1 MKVEFRVL
9 QTQDINQMLDILVA
23 AVVKEYS
30 LQKPIAILA
39 PTVIAK
45 QLDDKL
51 WQDGQDSFIP
61 HHCAINAREYNQ
73 YKNIPIL
80 ITDNLFITTGYDVLI
95 NIMEVAVDP
104 QRVKVKELKEFV
116 YQEDRALQASRKK
129 YVYYKKSNL
138 EITTIQD
145 NYNIISKL

>member
-9 QTQDINQMLDILVA
+9 QTPDINQMLEVLIDTVI
-23 AVVKEYS
+23 KEYDES
-30 LQKPIAILA
+30 KTIAILA
-39 PTVIAK
+39 PTGIAK
-45 QLDDKL
+45 QLDDDL

-61 HHCAINAREYNQ
+61 HHCAITAREYNQ

-80 ITDNLFITTGYDVLI
+80 ITDNLFITSGYDVLI

-104 QRVKVKELKEFV
+104 QRVKIKELKEFV

-129 YVYYKKSNL
+129 YVYYKNSNL
-138 EITTIQD
+138 EITTTKD
-145 NYNIISKL
+145 S

>member
-9 QTQDINQMLDILVA
+9 QTPDINQMLEVLIDTVI
-23 AVVKEYS
+23 KEYDEC
-30 LQKPIAILA
+30 KTIAILA
-39 PTVIAK
+39 PTGIAK
-45 QLDDKL
+45 QLDDDL

-61 HHCAINAREYNQ
+61 HHCAIAAREYNQ

-80 ITDNLFITTGYDVLI
+80 ITDNLFITSGYDVLI

-104 QRVKVKELKEFV
+104 QRVKIKELKEFV

-129 YVYYKKSNL
+129 YVYYKNSNL
-138 EITTIQD
+138 EITTTKD
-145 NYNIISKL
+145 S

>member
-1 MKVEFRVL
+1 MKVEFKVL
-9 QTQDINQMLDILVA
+9 QTQDINQMLEVLITTVI
-23 AVVKEYS
+23 KEYS
-30 LQKPIAILA
+30 ERKTIAILA
-39 PTVIAK
+39 PIGIAK
-45 QLDDKL
+45 QLDDDL

-80 ITDNLFITTGYDVLI
+80 ITDNLFITSGYDVLI

-116 YQEDRALQASRKK
+116 YQQDSALQASRKK
-129 YVYYKKSNL
+129 YVFYKNSNL
-138 EITTIQD
+138 EITTTK
-145 NYNIISKL
+145 NI

>member
-1 MKVEFRVL
+1 MKVEFKVL
-9 QTQDINQMLDILVA
+9 QTQDINQMLEVLITTVI
-23 AVVKEYS
+23 KEYS
-30 LQKPIAILA
+30 ERKTIAILA
-39 PTVIAK
+39 PTGIAK
-45 QLDDKL
+45 QLDDDL

-80 ITDNLFITTGYDVLI
+80 ITDNLFITSGYDVLI

-116 YQEDRALQASRKK
+116 YQQDSALQASRKK
-129 YVYYKKSNL
+129 YVFYKNSNL
-138 EITTIQD
+138 EITTTK
-145 NYNIISKL
+145 NI

>member
-9 QTQDINQMLDILVA
+9 QTPDINQMLEVLIATVI
-23 AVVKEYS
+23 KEYDEC
-30 LQKPIAILA
+30 KTIAILA
-39 PTVIAK
+39 PTGIAK
-45 QLDDKL
+45 QLDDDL

-61 HHCAINAREYNQ
+61 HHCAIAAREYNQ

-80 ITDNLFITTGYDVLI
+80 ITDNLFITSGYDVLI

-104 QRVKVKELKEFV
+104 QRVKIKELKEFV

-129 YVYYKKSNL
+129 YVYYKNSNL
-138 EITTIQD
+138 EITTNKD
-145 NYNIISKL
+145 S

>member
-9 QTQDINQMLDILVA
+9 QTPDINQMLEVLIDTVI
-23 AVVKEYS
+23 KEYDEC
-30 LQKPIAILA
+30 KTIAILA
-39 PTVIAK
+39 PTGIAK
-45 QLDDKL
+45 QLDDDL

-61 HHCAINAREYNQ
+61 HHCAIAAREYNQ

-80 ITDNLFITTGYDVLI
+80 ITDNLFITSGYDVLI

-104 QRVKVKELKEFV
+104 KRVKIKELKEFV

-129 YVYYKKSNL
+129 YVYYKNSNL
-138 EITTIQD
+138 EITTTKD
-145 NYNIISKL
+145 S

>member
-9 QTQDINQMLDILVA
+9 QTPDINQMLEVLIA
-23 AVVKEYS
+23 TIIKEYS
-30 LQKPIAILA
+30 ERKTIAVLA
-39 PTVIAK
+39 PTGIAK
-45 QLDDKL
+45 QLDNDL

-61 HHCAINAREYNQ
+61 HHCAITAREYNQ

-80 ITDNLFITTGYDVLI
+80 ITDNLFITSGYDILI

-104 QRVKVKELKEFV
+104 QRVKINELKEFV

-129 YVYYKKSNL
+129 YVYYKNSNL
-138 EITTIQD
+138 EITTTKE
-145 NYNIISKL
+145 S

>member
-9 QTQDINQMLDILVA
+9 QTPDINQMLEVLIDTVI
-23 AVVKEYS
+23 KEYDES
-30 LQKPIAILA
+30 KTIAILA
-39 PTVIAK
+39 PTGIAK
-45 QLDDKL
+45 QLDDDL

-61 HHCAINAREYNQ
+61 HHCAIAAREYNQ

-80 ITDNLFITTGYDVLI
+80 ITDNLFITSGYDVLI

-104 QRVKVKELKEFV
+104 QRVKIKELKEFV

-129 YVYYKKSNL
+129 YVYYKNSNL
-138 EITTIQD
+138 EITTTKD
-145 NYNIISKL
+145 S

>member
-1 MKVEFRVL
+1 MMKIEFKVL
-9 QTQDINQMLDILVA
+9 QTQDINQMLEALITE
-23 AVVKEYS
+23 VVKEYA
-30 LQKPIAILA
+30 LQKTIAILA
-39 PTVIAK
+39 PAGIAK

-73 YKNIPIL
+73 YNNIPIL
-80 ITDNLFITTGYDVLI
+80 ITDNLFIASGYDVLI
-95 NIMEVAVDP
+95 NIMDVAVDP

-116 YQEDRALQASRKK
+116 YQQDSALQASRKK

-138 EITTIQD
+138 EIITVQA
-145 NYNIISKL
+145 N